1 MPTTWQDEVALE
13 IQAARKAARENL
25 YGRSRVSARRA
36 AGRAVKEY
44 YSRIGNKEIG
54 INFYDLLVEFARE
67 PDLPDDMRTITQHLC
82 QRVDQDHMLPG
93 NIDLLIDA
101 EKLFQFIRDKIDH
114 LNPKG

>member
-1 MPTTWQDEVALE
+1 MRTTWQDEVFLE
-13 IQAARKAARENL
+13 LQAARKAARENL
-25 YGRSRVSARRA
+25 LGRSRVSARRA

-67 PDLPDDMRTITQHLC
+67 PDLPDDMHTIAQHLC

-93 NIDLLIDA
+93 NVDLLIEA
-101 EKLFQFIRDKIDH
+101 ESLFQFIRDKIDH
-114 LNPKG
+114 QKAKG